1 MMKTIHQHNNQHSN
15 KHICHLTTK
24 ECKVLVVGK
33 EEGGANV
40 PKNGAFNVVL
50 GMTPL
55 VECSRERSVR
65 SDTSREKE
73 HVGFY

>member
-1 MMKTIHQHNNQHSN
+1 
-15 KHICHLTTK
+15 
-24 ECKVLVVGK
+24 VFVVGK
-33 EEGGANV
+33 EEGEENV

-55 VECSRERSVR
+55 VECSNERSVR